1 MSGGTAGD
9 VWQVGLDKAG
19 LACQPMLLP
28 VFAAAHKRWP
38 AVVCRYGALKTLGE
52 KKTAF
57 NEYVQARKKEE
68 AEEARQRRMKVRAGW
83 YSGQRCCTQAGGSHV
98 QALQLGARARG
109 CCWQPC
115 ARC

>member
-1 MSGGTAGD
+1 MCGRWGWTKRGWPASPCCFQCSRPLTSGG
-9 VWQVGLDKAG
+9 Q
-19 LACQPMLLP
+19 LLL
-28 VFAAAHKRWP
+28 
-38 AVVCRYGALKTLGE
+38 CRYGALKTLGE